1 MDTNLQKT
9 RFKLSR
15 VQRNHPPVSPF
26 SPLSNRFLQALPMPL
41 DEGAW
46 HGHFGCSLFSN
57 AFHAYVN
64 NLDNR
69 PQQPH
74 MHAERESIL
83 NYMVLE
89 KIGKTPANSGEVSLE
104 ELMLFEKFGRENLK
118 LDLRS
123 QSRGT
128 SLEVVVNTF
137 RRFS

>member
-1 MDTNLQKT
+1 
-9 RFKLSR
+9 
-15 VQRNHPPVSPF
+15 
-26 SPLSNRFLQALPMPL
+26 
-41 DEGAW
+41 
-46 HGHFGCSLFSN
+46 
-57 AFHAYVN
+57 
-64 NLDNR
+64 
-69 PQQPH
+69 

-104 ELMLFEKFGRENLK
+104 ELMLFEKFGQENLK

-123 QSRGT
+123 QSRET